1 MPRYV
6 DGNQV
11 RFTVKDRIFLDT
23 EFYSGEKFE
32 ALEPRRL
39 FPVSG
44 GNKYIALL
52 DENGNNVAVI
62 RDLDAFPQEEKEKVL
77 SALEEFYNMPR
88 ILRFIKMTEKYRIWM
103 WTAET
108 DKGVITFEIRNHLT
122 AVKPLFDGR
131 ILIKDA
137 NDNRY
142 EIPKFDD
149 LDKKSKKMLFPKL

>member
-6 DGNQV
+6 DANQV
-11 RFTVKDRIFLDT
+11 RFTLRDRIFLDT
-23 EFYSGEKFE
+23 EFFSGERYD
-32 ALEPRRL
+32 ALEARRL

-62 RDLDAFPQEEKEKVL
+62 RDLDAFPQEEKQKVL
-77 SALEEFYNMPR
+77 SALDEYYRMPR

-142 EIPKFDD
+142 EIPKFDN

>member
-6 DGNQV
+6 YGNQV

>member
-6 DGNQV
+6 DANQV
-11 RFTVKDRIFLDT
+11 RFQLRDRIFLDT
-23 EFYSGEKFE
+23 EFFSGEKYS

-44 GNKYIALL
+44 DNKYIALL
-52 DENGNNVAVI
+52 DENGNNIAVI
-62 RDLDAFPQEEKEKVL
+62 RDLDAFPDEEKEKVL
-77 SALEEFYNMPR
+77 SALEEYYRMPR